1 MTQNWYVVY
10 TKSNAEKKVAMH
22 LAKKGYEAF
31 CPLNCILNH
40 YQDKK
45 KLVFEPMFKNYVFV
59 KTTPNKL
66 KEITKISDDIINLVY
81 WLDEAATIK
90 ESEVN
95 DIKDFLNEFKNVRLE
110 KRPVNQTTLMHIAEL
125 VNVNKTNTQLN
136 TNTIKLS
143 IPSLGFN
150 LIADLAEVPAI
161 MLSSTSV
168 SFNKLMPSF

>member
-40 YQDKK
+40 YQEKK

-66 KEITKISDDIINLVY
+66 KEIRNISDDIINLVY
-81 WLDEAATIK
+81 WLDEAAIIK
-90 ESEVN
+90 ESEIN
-95 DIKDFLNEFKNVRLE
+95 DIKNFLNEFKNVRLE
-110 KRPVNQTTLMHIAEL
+110 KRPVNQATLMHIAEF
-125 VNVNKTNTQLN
+125 VNVNKTNTQLD

-150 LIADLAEVPAI
+150 LLAELAEVPAI

>member
-1 MTQNWYVVY
+1 M
-10 TKSNAEKKVAMH
+10 
-22 LAKKGYEAF
+22 
-31 CPLNCILNH
+31 
-40 YQDKK
+40 
-45 KLVFEPMFKNYVFV
+45 
-59 KTTPNKL
+59 
-66 KEITKISDDIINLVY
+66 VY

-110 KRPVNQTTLMHIAEL
+110 KRPVNQATLLHIAEL
-125 VNVNKTNTQLN
+125 VNVNKTNTQLD

-150 LIADLAEVPAI
+150 LLADLAEVPAI